1 VLRRPS
7 EPAAETGQVPVRQ
20 FSMPGNATNQASG
33 IQSINTSALI
43 VTYLVKL
50 RTSGL
55 LSGIISVLPVILP
68 QLHETLFADLLQSL
82 LRSSNQGHSTLLQ
95 LCY

>member
-1 VLRRPS
+1 MS
-7 EPAAETGQVPVRQ
+7 
-20 FSMPGNATNQASG
+20 GNATYQASE
-33 IQSINTSALI
+33 IQSVNTSAFI

-68 QLHETLFADLLQSL
+68 QLHATLFADLLQSL
-82 LRSSNQGHSTLLQ
+82 LRSSNQVIARCCSSATS
-95 LCY
+95 